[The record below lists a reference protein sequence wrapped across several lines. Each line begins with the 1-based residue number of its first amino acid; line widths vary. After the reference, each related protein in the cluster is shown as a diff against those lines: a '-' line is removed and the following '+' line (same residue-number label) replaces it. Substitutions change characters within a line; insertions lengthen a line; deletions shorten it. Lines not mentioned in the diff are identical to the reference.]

1 MMGLDMELPTYNKRI
16 IMEATYLLLSAVVKF
31 NEHLCAVLKTLSNN
45 NSGKCSE
52 DYEFSSLLEKGYIF
66 I

>member
-1 MMGLDMELPTYNKRI
+1 MMDLGQKLPTYDKRI
-16 IMEATYLLLSAVVKF
+16 IMGATYLLLSAVVRF
-31 NEHLCAVLKTLSNN
+31 NESLCAVFKSLSNN

-52 DYEFSSLLEKGYIF
+52 DYEFSSLLEEGYIF

>member
-1 MMGLDMELPTYNKRI
+1 MMGLGLELPTYDKRI
-16 IMEATYLLLSAVVKF
+16 IIGATYLLMSAVVKF
-31 NEHLCAVLKTLSNN
+31 NESLCAVFKTLSNN

-52 DYEFSSLLEKGYIF
+52 DYEFSSLLEEGYIF